1 MEFSE
6 EKGVVVYDPMKIDE
20 YSIFQMDYRTDE
32 LKTMTFELNEKD
44 GDKSYGQ
51 FTVDLVN
58 PEREYELE
66 DGASVV
72 LLEYEPDYAGFENG
86 ELKGNSPLPNNP
98 VFIFKMITPEKPQG
112 ENSFVAIR
120 QTVEGDENDF
130 KVNFVSTETRNVSG
144 MTIRKD
150 KTLYILL
157 AGGIIFLIGVAQ
169 GSYWNHRRIWVQKA
183 DGNQMYIASHTN
195 KNWFS

>member
-1 MEFSE
+1 
-6 EKGVVVYDPMKIDE
+6 
-20 YSIFQMDYRTDE
+20 
-32 LKTMTFELNEKD
+32 
-44 GDKSYGQ
+44 
-51 FTVDLVN
+51 
-58 PEREYELE
+58 
-66 DGASVV
+66 
-72 LLEYEPDYAGFENG
+72 
-86 ELKGNSPLPNNP
+86 
-98 VFIFKMITPEKPQG
+98 MITPEKPQG

-195 KNWFS
+195 KNWFSLKREMEQVKEHAGLPSFEDREDTESDEEKEEETE